1 MLLILKRFISHN
13 PIHKNFPSMQPIQVY
28 SLPLSFPETTL
39 KNFLFLSFL
48 VCFLIFWIKH
58 KPRNSNNLPI
68 LYVPMRGYERKCK
81 KMKRGSGEM
90 YLWDS
95 WNLPILYGVRR
106 GCSPCT
112 FPSISVSFSLSVFF
126 LLKNSMNERIKLRR
140 MKYEKQY
147 PKCVE
152 TWKSNVLKP
161 IYREEEESGCCC
173 SYMSGTTMV
182 IKVECFFCGP
192 NPLLCQL
199 WFQHEL
205 LNNH

>member
-1 MLLILKRFISHN
+1 
-13 PIHKNFPSMQPIQVY
+13 
-28 SLPLSFPETTL
+28 
-39 KNFLFLSFL
+39 
-48 VCFLIFWIKH
+48 
-58 KPRNSNNLPI
+58 
-68 LYVPMRGYERKCK
+68 
-81 KMKRGSGEM
+81 MKRGSGEM

-161 IYREEEESGCCC
+161 ISIYREEEERGCYICIFGGGCCY
-173 SYMSGTTMV
+173 SYMSGTPLV
-182 IKVECFFCGP
+182 IKVECFFCCP
-192 NPLLCQL
+192 NPLSCQL

>member
-68 LYVPMRGYERKCK
+68 LY
-81 KMKRGSGEM
+81 
-90 YLWDS
+90 
-95 WNLPILYGVRR
+95 GVRR

-112 FPSISVSFSLSVFF
+112 FPSMSVSFSLSLSLF
-126 LLKNSMNERIKLRR
+126 LFLKNSMNERIKLRR

-161 IYREEEESGCCC
+161 ISIYREEEESGCCC

-199 WFQHEL
+199 WYQHEL